1 MPRLA
6 YSKIPAGRFEP
17 RLELA
22 YQFDLAQ
29 EKRRVYYGSYFLCTV
44 IFLLFSVLDP
54 WALPEAYKEAW
65 AIRAT
70 VLALAGIPCLLARFR
85 PDLFVRFYAPLIGA
99 SFLVCGA
106 GIEAIILLADPEDV
120 AWSTYYAGLILVSM
134 ALYSWT
140 YLLPRYAAAIGL
152 TLALGYI
159 APAAARESIDGD
171 GLLSLLIS
179 CSFLLSANVVGAFS
193 LYTRERFSRHNFLLR
208 MQLRHD
214 LKVQEQAKLH
224 SEHRSEH
231 DALTGLPNRVR
242 FMRKLAQLLAETEP
256 PAAVAVLFLD
266 LDHFK
271 PVNDR
276 YGHAVGDQVLRV
288 IAQRLLGTIRATDLV
303 ARLGGDEFMVALP
316 LPEWSESTVDR
327 VIAELQ
333 DSISQPIEHQGRM
346 IQVTCSIGC
355 ARYPGD
361 GSTAE
366 SLMVAADLSM
376 YDFKRSRQPGDA
388 AAA

>member
-1 MPRLA
+1 MPRFA
-6 YSKIPAGRFEP
+6 YSNMSAGRFEP

-29 EKRRVYYGSYFLCTV
+29 EKRRVYYGSYFLCAL
-44 IFLLFSVLDP
+44 IFLLFSVLDV
-54 WALPEAYKEAW
+54 WALPDAYMQAW
-65 AIRAT
+65 AIRAA
-70 VLALAGIPCLLARFR
+70 VLALAGIPCLLARFL
-85 PDLFVRFYAPLIGA
+85 PDTFVRFYTPLMCA

-106 GIEAIILLADPEDV
+106 GIEAIILLADSTDA
-120 AWSTYYAGLILVSM
+120 AWSTYYAGLILLSM

-159 APAAARESIDGD
+159 VPAVAREAIDSDALPG
-171 GLLSLLIS
+171 LLIS
-179 CSFLLSANVVGAFS
+179 CTYLLSANVVGMFA

-208 MQLRHD
+208 MQLRDD
-214 LKVQEQAKLH
+214 LEIQEQAKLH

-242 FMRKLAQLLAETEP
+242 FTRQLTQLLAETEP

-266 LDHFK
+266 LDQFK

-276 YGHAVGDQVLRV
+276 YGHAVGDHVLRV

-303 ARLGGDEFMVALP
+303 ARISGDEFMVAMP
-316 LPEWSESTVDR
+316 LPAWCAATVDR
-327 VIAELQ
+327 VIGELH
-333 DSISQPIEHQGRM
+333 DSIGQPIEHQGR
-346 IQVTCSIGC
+346 ILQVSCSIGSAC
-355 ARYPGD
+355 YPDD
-361 GSTAE
+361 GSTVD

-376 YDFKRSRQPGDA
+376 YDFKRSRQAGA

>member
-6 YSKIPAGRFEP
+6 YSKIQTGRFEP

-29 EKRRVYYGSYFLCTV
+29 EKRRVYYGSYFLCTL
-44 IFLLFSVLDP
+44 IFLLFSVLDL
-54 WALPEAYKEAW
+54 WALPLAYHEAW

-85 PDLFVRFYAPLIGA
+85 PHAFVRFYTPLICA

-106 GIEAIILLADPEDV
+106 GIEAIILLADPGDV
-120 AWSTYYAGLILVSM
+120 AWNTYYAGLILVSM

-159 APAAARESIDGD
+159 APAVARESFDGD
-171 GLLSLLIS
+171 ALLSLLIS
-179 CSFLLSANVVGAFS
+179 CAFLLSANVVGAFS

-214 LKVQEQAKLH
+214 LEVQEQAKLH

-256 PAAVAVLFLD
+256 PGAVAVLFLD
-266 LDHFK
+266 LDQFK

-276 YGHAVGDQVLRV
+276 YGHAVGDHVLRV

-303 ARLGGDEFMVALP
+303 ARLGGDEFMVALR
-316 LPEWSESTVDR
+316 LPEWSDATVNR
-327 VIAELQ
+327 VIGELQ
-333 DSISQPIEHQGRM
+333 DTISQPIEHQGR
-346 IQVTCSIGC
+346 ILQVSCSIGSAC
-355 ARYPGD
+355 YPEH
-361 GSTAE
+361 GSTPE

-376 YDFKRSRQPGDA
+376 YDFKRSRQGGA
-388 AAA
+388 AA

>member
-6 YSKIPAGRFEP
+6 YSKIPTGRFEP

-29 EKRRVYYGSYFLCTV
+29 EKRRVYYGSYLLCTL
-44 IFLLFSVLDP
+44 IFLLFGALDV
-54 WALPEAYKEAW
+54 WALPFAYQEAW
-65 AIRAT
+65 AIRAG
-70 VLALAGIPCLLARFR
+70 VLALAGIPCLLARFW
-85 PDLFVRFYAPLIGA
+85 PDAFLRFYTPLMCA

-106 GIEAIILLADPEDV
+106 GIEAIILLASPDDV
-120 AWSTYYAGLILVSM
+120 AWSTYYAGLILLSM

-152 TLALGYI
+152 TLAIAYI
-159 APAAARESIDGD
+159 APAVARAALDRDTLL
-171 GLLSLLIS
+171 GLLLS
-179 CSFLLSANVVGAFS
+179 CAFLLSANVVGMFS
-193 LYTRERFSRHNFLLR
+193 LYTRERFSRQNFLLR

-214 LKVQEQAKLH
+214 LRVQEQAKLH

-231 DALTGLPNRVR
+231 DPLTGLPNRVR
-242 FMRKLAQLLAETEP
+242 FMRKLTQLLAGTEP

-276 YGHAVGDQVLRV
+276 YGHAVGDHVLRV
-288 IAQRLLGTIRATDLV
+288 IAQRLMGTIRATDLV
-303 ARLGGDEFMVALP
+303 ARLGGDEFMVAMP
-316 LPEWSESTVDR
+316 LPMRCQETIDR
-327 VIAELQ
+327 VMGELQ
-333 DSISQPIEHQGRM
+333 DSIGQPIEHQGRI
-346 IQVTCSIGC
+346 IQVSCSVGC
-355 ARYPGD
+355 ACYPED
-361 GSTAE
+361 GSAAE
-366 SLMVAADLSM
+366 ALMVAADLSM
-376 YDFKRSRQPGDA
+376 YDFKRSRQSGA